1 MPAKKKTFEERKKE
15 LLNTKNSEIQGF
27 GGKPLIDIEKIEYLS
42 NPVNAMV
49 EAEKVMNQ
57 KNMQKVSVTPR
68 QRIIA
73 FMAACG
79 AELKDIA
86 VATGYSANWVRNI
99 LDRGSTKEEIE
110 KIQYRL
116 FSSQSKKVFED
127 ILPSA
132 IETALKIMLDENQK
146 GGVRLTAAQDFMD
159 RATGKAVQ
167 RIEKEETQLVSVL
180 IGRLQDSLPKAIQ
193 GQMKDDEREVT
204 EIVEG
209 DIIEPTAA
217 PTSQPDETEKA
228 DTEISSW
235 VEDNI

>member
-1 MPAKKKTFEERKKE
+1 MPAKKKTFEERKRE
-15 LLNTKNSEIQGF
+15 LFNPKNHEIKGF
-27 GGKPLIDIEKIEYLS
+27 GGHILMDMEKVEYLS

-49 EAEKVMNQ
+49 EAEKVVDQ
-57 KNMQKVSVTPR
+57 KNMQRVAVTPR

-79 AELKDIA
+79 AEPRDIA
-86 VATGYSANWVRNI
+86 VATGYSAAWINNI
-99 LDRGSTKEEIE
+99 LKRGSTQEEIE

-132 IETALKIMLDENQK
+132 IETALKIMLDDNQK

-159 RATGKAVQ
+159 RAVGKAVQ
-167 RIEKEETQLVSVL
+167 KIEKEETHLVSVL
-180 IGRLQDSLPKAIQ
+180 IGKLQESLPQAIQ
-193 GQMKDDEREVT
+193 TQMKSGEREVT

-209 DIIEPTAA
+209 DIIENTTKPEEAKK
-217 PTSQPDETEKA
+217 QEPD
-228 DTEISSW
+228 ISTW
-235 VEDNI
+235 VDENI